1 MSAVQT
7 CLCFTIHVQWTFW
20 RMFQLQVV
28 IWNIIFK
35 VMVIFFCHARVNFQ
49 LFSLFSIW
57 NHVFDLPTSDSPDK
71 FQNESEEEDQEKKKF
86 FQYFFPTLTLLFHF
100 ANKFRF
106 KSRLSISYCF
116 ISAFDKSFCWFV
128 KLIFSG

>member
-1 MSAVQT
+1 MSILHCKCNGSMYRCKSYFQFSTRNLYLIYVNKTYIMSAVQT

-71 FQNESEEEDQEKKKF
+71 FQNESEEEDEDKKNSSNI
-86 FQYFFPTLTLLFHF
+86 FFPL
-100 ANKFRF
+100 
-106 KSRLSISYCF
+106 
-116 ISAFDKSFCWFV
+116 
-128 KLIFSG
+128 